1 MKITMSLLKG
11 TSCSKDHQ
19 DSITTSDFEKSLLL
33 KNVEE
38 PAVITTNPHRGI
50 NIIDDLSEGK

>member
-1 MKITMSLLKG
+1 MEITMSLLKG
-11 TSCSKDHQ
+11 ASCSKDHQ
-19 DSITTSDFEKSLLL
+19 DSITTSDFKESLLL

-38 PAVITTNPHRGI
+38 PAVITTNPHRVI